1 MIYYIVTKEFSNTAR
16 SFLATWDKAL
26 KPKDKIK

>member
-1 MIYYIVTKEFSNTAR
+1 MIYHIVMNAVSNTAR
-16 SFLATWDKAL
+16 SFLTTRGKAL